1 MSRESALLAAL
12 TSEPASTS
20 EIYDRVGYLTLTRVG
35 LVPYHA
41 FRADLGKLSAA
52 GLIESHTGADGST
65 MWRLPQPSAAED
77 GHAGSPDLTRGVVP
91 TSERDLLARVA
102 MLSLEQKV
110 RLLTGADFWS
120 LHSEPAIGLR
130 RVVVSDGPAGVRG
143 ETWDERHHSA
153 NLPSPT
159 AIAASW
165 DDELAEEMGRL
176 LAFEARRK
184 GVDVVLAP
192 AVNLHRTPYSG
203 RHFECF
209 SEDPLLTA
217 RIGVAYVR
225 GLQGAG
231 VGATVKHFVA
241 NDSET
246 ERMTLD
252 AQVDERTLR
261 ELYLAP
267 FEAIIREA
275 GVWSVMAAYNGVNG
289 ERMTESSLLR
299 DVLRDEWDYHGLVMS
314 DWFATRST
322 TASANAALDLVMP
335 GPSGPW
341 GPALARAVH
350 DGGVDEAEID
360 AKVVRL
366 LRFAAR
372 VGALDGPSA
381 PPAPSFDHAR
391 VAGTLRR
398 AAAAGFVLARNE
410 GSALPL
416 EPSSVTRLAVVGP
429 NAAAARTMGGGSAT
443 VFPAYTVSPLQ
454 GLRAALGPAV
464 EVGYSV
470 GVHAS
475 ARIPVAGAPWVR
487 RADGAEG
494 VEVRFVAGDGTV
506 LGSEHRPGCAFTWHH
521 SFAYAV
527 PVERIEVHTVIR
539 ATEPGA
545 YAIAASG
552 IGRYR
557 LSVDGEAVVDGELKL
572 PAGADV
578 VEGLMVPPQ
587 ACYVLRLGRGE
598 ESEVVLAHVVGSAE
612 AAGGQGG
619 VSFQLGLQP
628 PHGTDDEEIG
638 RAVALARDADV
649 AIVVVGT
656 TAEVESEGFDRSSLS
671 LPGRQDELVRRVAEV
686 NPATVVV
693 VNAGAPVLM
702 PWAEDV
708 AAVLLAWF
716 PGQEFGNALA
726 DVLLG
731 RAEPGGRLP
740 TTWPQSERGMP
751 SARPRDGVLPY
762 DEGLFIGYR
771 AYDRDGRAPR
781 YPFGHGL
788 GYSSWQYVS
797 IHAPGRTA
805 PNADLRVTIE
815 LRNVGLRRSKE
826 IVQVYASH
834 AGSAVE
840 RPVRWL
846 VGFTVI
852 EADAGER
859 VTAAVIIKPRALE
872 HWNVDAGRWERE
884 AGTFRFHAGPSSAVL
899 PLTTEI
905 AILPESRRSAS

>member
-1 MSRESALLAAL
+1 
-12 TSEPASTS
+12 
-20 EIYDRVGYLTLTRVG
+20 
-35 LVPYHA
+35 
-41 FRADLGKLSAA
+41 
-52 GLIESHTGADGST
+52 
-65 MWRLPQPSAAED
+65 
-77 GHAGSPDLTRGVVP
+77 VP
-91 TSERDLLARVA
+91 TSEQDLLARVA
-102 MLSLEQKV
+102 LLSLGQKV

-130 RVVVSDGPAGVRG
+130 RLVVSDGPAGVRG
-143 ETWDERHHSA
+143 ETWDERNHSA

-165 DDELAEEMGRL
+165 DEGLAEELGRV

-192 AVNLHRTPYSG
+192 TVNLHRTPYSG

-217 RIGVAYVR
+217 RIGAAYVR

-275 GVWSVMAAYNGVNG
+275 QAWSVMAAYNGVNG
-289 ERMTESSLLR
+289 EPMTESSLLR
-299 DVLRDEWDYHGLVMS
+299 DLLHEDWDYDGLVMS
-314 DWFATRST
+314 DWIATRST

-341 GPALARAVH
+341 GPALVRAVH

-360 AKVVRL
+360 AKVIRL

-381 PPAPSFDHAR
+381 PPAPSFEHAQ

-416 EPSSVTRLAVVGP
+416 EPSSLTRLAVVGS

-443 VFPAYTVSPLQ
+443 VFPAYAVSPLQ

-464 EVGYSV
+464 KVGYSA
-470 GVHAS
+470 GVRAS

-487 RADGAEG
+487 RSDGGEG

-521 SFAYAV
+521 AFAYPV
-527 PVERIEVHTVIR
+527 PVERIEVHAVIR
-539 ATEPGA
+539 ATDPGA
-545 YAIAASG
+545 YTIAGSG
-552 IGRYR
+552 IGRFQ
-557 LSVDGEAVVDGELKL
+557 LSVGGKAVFDGELKL
-572 PAGADV
+572 AAGADL
-578 VEGLMVPPQ
+578 VEGLMAPPQ
-587 ACYVLRLGRGE
+587 ACHVLHLGRGE
-598 ESEVVLAHVVGSAE
+598 ESEVVLSHVVGFAA
-612 AAGGQGG
+612 AAGEGAG

-628 PHGTDDEEIG
+628 PHGTDDEEIE
-638 RAVALARDADV
+638 RSVALTREADV

-671 LPGRQDELVRRVAEV
+671 LPGRQDELVRRIAEV
-686 NPATVVV
+686 NSATVVV

-702 PWAEDV
+702 PWAEEV
-708 AAVLLAWF
+708 AAVLLVWF

-740 TTWPQSERGMP
+740 TTWPQSEHGLP
-751 SARPRDGVLPY
+751 SVRPRDGVLAY

-771 AYDRDGRAPR
+771 AYDRDGRTPR

-788 GYSSWQYVS
+788 GYSSWQYAS
-797 IHAPGRTA
+797 IHAPEHAA

-815 LRNVGLRRSKE
+815 LRNVGPRHSKE
-826 IVQVYASH
+826 IVQLYASH
-834 AGSAVE
+834 AGSAFE

-846 VGFTVI
+846 VGFTAI
-852 EADAGER
+852 EANAGEH
-859 VTAAVIIKPRALE
+859 VTATVVVKPRALS
-872 HWNVDAGRWERE
+872 HWNVDTGRWEQE
-884 AGTFRFHAGPSSAVL
+884 AGTFQLHAGPSSAVL

-905 AILPESRRSAS
+905 AILPESRPSAS

>member
-1 MSRESALLAAL
+1 M
-12 TSEPASTS
+12 PA
-20 EIYDRVGYLTLTRVG
+20 D
-35 LVPYHA
+35 
-41 FRADLGKLSAA
+41 
-52 GLIESHTGADGST
+52 
-65 MWRLPQPSAAED
+65 
-77 GHAGSPDLTRGVVP
+77 
-91 TSERDLLARVA
+91 ERDLLARVA
-102 MLSLEQKV
+102 RLSLEQKV
-110 RLLTGADFWS
+110 RLLTGANFWS

-130 RVVVSDGPAGVRG
+130 RLVVSDGPAGVRG
-143 ETWDERHHSA
+143 ETWDERNHSA

-192 AVNLHRTPYSG
+192 TVNLHRTPYSG

-225 GLQGAG
+225 GLQSAG

-246 ERMTLD
+246 ERKTLD

-275 GVWSVMAAYNGVNG
+275 GAWSVMAAYNGVNG
-289 ERMTESSLLR
+289 EPMTESSLLR
-299 DVLRDEWDYHGLVMS
+299 EVLRDEWGYDGLVMS
-314 DWFATRST
+314 DWVATRST

-341 GPALARAVH
+341 GPALVRAVR
-350 DGGVDEAEID
+350 DGEVTEAEVD

-381 PPAPSFDHAR
+381 PVPSFDHAR
-391 VAGTLRR
+391 VAGAIRR

-410 GSALPL
+410 GSVLPL
-416 EPSSVTRLAVVGP
+416 EPSSLTRVAVVGS

-443 VFPAYTVSPLQ
+443 VFPAYAVSPLQ
-454 GLRAALGPAV
+454 GLQTALGSAV
-464 EVGYSV
+464 EVDYSV
-470 GVHAS
+470 GVRTS

-487 RADGAEG
+487 RSDGGEG

-506 LGSEHRPGCAFTWHH
+506 LGIDHRPGCAFTWHDA
-521 SFAYAV
+521 FEYPV
-527 PVERIEVHTVIR
+527 PVERIEVHAVIR
-539 ATEPGA
+539 ATDPGA
-545 YAIAASG
+545 YTIAGSG
-552 IGRYR
+552 IGRFR
-557 LSVDGEAVVDGELKL
+557 LLVGGKAVFDGELKV
-572 PAGADV
+572 PEGADV
-578 VEGLMVPPQ
+578 VTGLMVPPQ
-587 ACYVLRLGRGE
+587 VCHVVHLDRSE
-598 ESEVVLAHVVGSAE
+598 ESEVVLSHVVGSAA
-612 AAGGQGG
+612 AAGGGGG

-628 PHGTDDEEIG
+628 PYGTDDEEIE
-638 RAVALARDADV
+638 RAVALAREADA
-649 AIVVVGT
+649 AIVVAGT

-671 LPGRQDELVRRVAEV
+671 LPGRQDELVRRVAGV
-686 NPATVVV
+686 NPVTVVV

-702 PWAEDV
+702 PWADEV
-708 AAVLLAWF
+708 AAILLVWF

-731 RAEPGGRLP
+731 RADPGGRLP
-740 TTWPQSERGMP
+740 TTWPQSERGLP
-751 SARPRDGVLPY
+751 SVRPRDGVLAY

-771 AYDRDGRAPR
+771 AYDRDGRSPR

-788 GYSSWQYVS
+788 GYSSWQYGS
-797 IHAPGRTA
+797 IHAPECA
-805 PNADLRVTIE
+805 PPDADLRVTIE
-815 LRNVGLRRSKE
+815 LRNTGPRRSKE
-826 IVQVYASH
+826 IVQLYASH
-834 AGSAVE
+834 AEGALD
-840 RPVRWL
+840 RPVR
-846 VGFTVI
+846 
-852 EADAGER
+852 
-859 VTAAVIIKPRALE
+859 
-872 HWNVDAGRWERE
+872 
-884 AGTFRFHAGPSSAVL
+884 
-899 PLTTEI
+899 
-905 AILPESRRSAS
+905 

>member
-1 MSRESALLAAL
+1 
-12 TSEPASTS
+12 
-20 EIYDRVGYLTLTRVG
+20 
-35 LVPYHA
+35 
-41 FRADLGKLSAA
+41 
-52 GLIESHTGADGST
+52 
-65 MWRLPQPSAAED
+65 
-77 GHAGSPDLTRGVVP
+77 
-91 TSERDLLARVA
+91 

-130 RVVVSDGPAGVRG
+130 RLVVSDGPAGVRG
-143 ETWDERHHSA
+143 ETWDERQHSA

-225 GLQGAG
+225 GLQSSG

-246 ERMTLD
+246 ERKTLD

-275 GVWSVMAAYNGVNG
+275 GPWSVMAAYNGVNG
-289 ERMTESSLLR
+289 EQMTESSLLR
-299 DVLRDEWDYHGLVMS
+299 DVLRDEWDYDGLVMS

-350 DGGVDEAEID
+350 DGEVPEAEID

-372 VGALDGPSA
+372 AGALDGPSA
-381 PPAPSFDHAR
+381 PPAANFDQSR
-391 VAGTLRR
+391 VAATLRR

-416 EPSSVTRLAVVGP
+416 EASAVTRVAVVGP

-443 VFPAYTVSPLQ
+443 VFPAYAVSPLE

-470 GVHAS
+470 GVRAS

-487 RADGAEG
+487 RSDGAEG
-494 VEVRFVAGDGTV
+494 VEVRFLAGDGTV

-521 SFAYAV
+521 AFAYPV

-539 ATEPGA
+539 ATVPGA
-545 YAIAASG
+545 YAIAGSG

-557 LSVDGEAVVDGELKL
+557 LSVDGKAVFDGELKP

-587 ACYVLRLGRGE
+587 ACHVLHLGPGE
-598 ESEVVLAHVVGSAE
+598 ESEIVLSHVVGSAE
-612 AAGGQGG
+612 AAGGGGG

-628 PHGTDDEEIG
+628 PHGTDDEEIE

-656 TAEVESEGFDRSSLS
+656 TAEVESEGFDRSSLA
-671 LPGRQDELVRRVAEV
+671 LPGRQDELVWRVAEV

-702 PWAEDV
+702 PWAEEV
-708 AAVLLAWF
+708 AAVLLVWF

-740 TTWPQSERGMP
+740 TTWPESERGLP

-762 DEGLFIGYR
+762 EEGLFIGYR
-771 AYDRDGRAPR
+771 AYDRDGRIPR

-788 GYSSWQYVS
+788 GYSTWQYAS
-797 IHAPGRTA
+797 IQAPERAT
-805 PNADLRVTIE
+805 PDADLRVTIE

-826 IVQVYASH
+826 IVQLYASH
-834 AGSAVE
+834 AGSALE
-840 RPVRWL
+840 RPLRWL

-852 EADAGER
+852 EADAGEH
-859 VTAAVIIKPRALE
+859 VTAAVVVKPRALE
-872 HWNVDAGRWERE
+872 HWDVHSGRWEME
-884 AGTFRFHAGPSSAVL
+884 TGTVQLHAGPSSAVL

-905 AILPESRRSAS
+905 ALLPENRRSTS

>member
-1 MSRESALLAAL
+1 MSR
-12 TSEPASTS
+12 SE
-20 EIYDRVGYLTLTRVG
+20 G
-35 LVPYHA
+35 
-41 FRADLGKLSAA
+41 
-52 GLIESHTGADGST
+52 
-65 MWRLPQPSAAED
+65 
-77 GHAGSPDLTRGVVP
+77 
-91 TSERDLLARVA
+91 DLLARVA
-102 MLSLEQKV
+102 LLSLEQKV

-130 RVVVSDGPAGVRG
+130 RLVVSDGPAGVRG
-143 ETWDERHHSA
+143 ETWDERNHSA

-159 AIAASW
+159 AMAASW
-165 DDELAEEMGRL
+165 DEDLAEEMGRL
-176 LAFEARRK
+176 LASEARRK

-192 AVNLHRTPYSG
+192 TVNLHRTPYSG

-225 GLQGAG
+225 GLQSAG
-231 VGATVKHFVA
+231 VAATVKHFVA

-252 AQVDERTLR
+252 ARVDERTLR

-275 GVWSVMAAYNGVNG
+275 GAWSVMAAYNGVNG
-289 ERMTESSLLR
+289 EPMTESSLLR
-299 DVLRDEWDYHGLVMS
+299 AVLREEWDYDGLVMS

-322 TASANAALDLVMP
+322 EAAAKAALDLVMP

-341 GPALARAVH
+341 GAALVRAVH
-350 DGGVDEAEID
+350 DAGVDEAEID

-381 PPAPSFDHAR
+381 PAAPSFDSTR
-391 VAGTLRR
+391 VAATLRR

-416 EPSSVTRLAVVGP
+416 APSFLTRLAVVGP

-443 VFPAYTVSPLQ
+443 VFPAYAISPLQ
-454 GLRAALGPAV
+454 GLRTALGPAV
-464 EVGYSV
+464 EVGYGV
-470 GVHAS
+470 GVRAS
-475 ARIPVAGAPWVR
+475 ARIPVAAAPWVR
-487 RADGAEG
+487 RSDSAEG
-494 VEVRFVAGDGTV
+494 VEVRFVAEDGTV
-506 LGSEHRPGCAFTWHH
+506 LGSELRPGCAFTWHQP
-521 SFAYAV
+521 FPYPV
-527 PVERIEVHTVIR
+527 PVERIEVHAVIR
-539 ATEPGA
+539 ATDPGA
-545 YAIAASG
+545 YTIAGSG
-552 IGRYR
+552 VGRFR
-557 LSVDGEAVVDGELKL
+557 MSLGGKAVFDGELRL

-578 VEGLMVPPQ
+578 AAGWMVPPQ
-587 ACYVLRLGRGE
+587 ACQVVHLGGGE
-598 ESEVVLAHVVGSAE
+598 ELEVALTYVMGSAA
-612 AAGGQGG
+612 AAGGGGG

-628 PHGTDDEEIG
+628 PHGTDDEEIE
-638 RAVALARDADV
+638 RAVALARAADV
-649 AIVVVGT
+649 AVVVVGT
-656 TAEVESEGFDRSSLS
+656 TAEVESEGFDRSSLR

-708 AAVLLAWF
+708 AAILLAWF

-731 RAEPGGRLP
+731 RVEPGGRLP
-740 TTWPQSERGMP
+740 TTWPQSERGVP
-751 SARPRDGVLPY
+751 SVRPRDGVLVY

-788 GYSSWQYVS
+788 GYSSWQYAS
-797 IHAPGRTA
+797 IHAPKSAA
-805 PNADLRVTIE
+805 PNADIRVTIE
-815 LRNVGLRRSKE
+815 LRNVGPRRSKE
-826 IVQVYASH
+826 IVQLYASH
-834 AGSAVE
+834 PESALE

-846 VGFTVI
+846 VGFAAI
-852 EADAGER
+852 EADAGEHM
-859 VTAAVIIKPRALE
+859 TAAVVVTPRALS
-872 HWNVDAGRWERE
+872 HWNVEAGRWEQE
-884 AGTFRFHAGPSSAVL
+884 AGTFKLHAGSSSAVL

-905 AILPESRRSAS
+905 AILPERRRPAP